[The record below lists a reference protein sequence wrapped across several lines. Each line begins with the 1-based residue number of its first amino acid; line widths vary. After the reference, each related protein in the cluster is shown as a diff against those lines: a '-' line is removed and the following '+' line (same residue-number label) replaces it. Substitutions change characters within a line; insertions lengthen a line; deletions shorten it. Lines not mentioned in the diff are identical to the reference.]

1 MIHLSLGTTLSSDYE
16 LLCPIL
22 AKLIRGNQM
31 VVAAHSNRDAYTV
44 PACLMGVLGV
54 SADPQMSGYQYAVQ
68 DAAGPGAGPDYC
80 IVQTRADQSHRPG
93 L

>member
-1 MIHLSLGTTLSSDYE
+1 
-16 LLCPIL
+16 
-22 AKLIRGNQM
+22 M

-68 DAAGPGAGPDYC
+68 DAAG
-80 IVQTRADQSHRPG
+80 QSRSRLLHRPDTR
-93 L
+93 